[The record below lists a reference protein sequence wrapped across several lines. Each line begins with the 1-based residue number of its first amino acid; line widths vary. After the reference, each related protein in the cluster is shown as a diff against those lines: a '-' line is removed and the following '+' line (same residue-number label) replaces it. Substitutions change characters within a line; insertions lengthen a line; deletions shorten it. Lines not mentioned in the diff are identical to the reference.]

1 MRKIHSNVA
10 MAVVAAG
17 LVASLGAL
25 APTVALADDVQ
36 PIDGVV
42 VESNEPE
49 PVSVV
54 DQPVVAAVEPA
65 VADAPAAPVD
75 EPAALADAP
84 SDPVAVASSDDG
96 EAPSPDAS
104 EAEVPAVAATTVA
117 TTPAPKASA
126 QPRRA
131 PAAKPVAKI
140 GEATYGSLDDAL
152 AAAKDGDTI
161 ELLGSAST
169 EKGFGIH
176 GANVT
181 VKGNGHTVTAHDHGI
196 YIAKSGDKTSSLT
209 FDNVTLDLA
218 PALGTP
224 TVAGDGYSWAA
235 CVVNYDCALTFNN
248 SKVTFAAAGNVN
260 QGIYY
265 HARSKVNLNGTKMSV
280 TGFGVNGICSDVAPG
295 GTAAYS
301 TELNVLGGSDL
312 SVTGNRAGI
321 TAGVRITVDSSK
333 LTNSNN
339 RGNGSNG
346 ADYIGRNGATL
357 VVSSNGAHGMS
368 ARNISLTGGSK
379 ATCNSNGYSG
389 VYFYGNMDID
399 GTSSMT
405 VDHNASKGG
414 GGLRAMKS
422 GTTAHV
428 ASGAVVEICDN
439 GRNGLENY
447 GTFTFDEGAKLTVM
461 RNHETGRGGGIFNG
475 ASGRLTLPSDAAI
488 YNNHA
493 DKTGDDI
500 FSLGVLIL
508 GATGDDWKLDDRYGN
523 CSHPIDA
530 WYDDPVDA
538 RWAAHGVEK
547 HVVPIDGSKFEGELA
562 LKAAHDLVQV
572 DYVYVG
578 DAPEGAT
585 LPDPD
590 LDLEHGAAYD
600 AAAQEGVEGWTF
612 DGWYV
617 DEGCTVKWVDGD
629 ELPGSMTLFG
639 KWTKDPEPEKPEP
652 TTPDKPAPASPDRP
666 ASPVKVTPAATTT
679 TTPQTGDTTPSTLPL
694 ALASTSLLALGLGAL
709 LRRRSTHGISGG
721 R

>member
-36 PIDGVV
+36 PIDAAV

-54 DQPVVAAVEPA
+54 DPPAVTAVAPT

-75 EPAALADAP
+75 EPAALAADPA
-84 SDPVAVASSDDG
+84 DPVAVASSDDG
-96 EAPSPDAS
+96 EALSPDAS

-117 TTPAPKASA
+117 TTPEPKASA

-131 PAAKPVAKI
+131 PAAEPVAKI
-140 GEATYGSLDDAL
+140 GKATYGSLDDAL

-169 EKGFGIH
+169 ERGFGIH

-181 VKGNGHTVTAHDHGI
+181 VKGNGHTVTAHKHGI
-196 YIAKSGDKTSSLT
+196 YIAKSGEKTSSLT

-235 CVVNYDCALTFNN
+235 CVINYGCALTFNN
-248 SKVTFAAAGNVN
+248 STVTIAAAGNVN

-265 HARSKVNLNGTKMSV
+265 HARSKVNLNGTTMTV
-280 TGFGVNGICSDVAPG
+280 TGFGVNGICSDVEPG

-321 TAGVRITVDSSK
+321 TAGVQITVDGSK

-368 ARNISLTGGSK
+368 ARNVSLTGGSK

-389 VYFYGNMDID
+389 VYIYGNMDID

-414 GGLRAMKS
+414 GLRAMRS

-447 GTFTFDEGAKLTVM
+447 GTFTFDEGAKLTIM

-475 ASGRLTLPSDAAI
+475 ASGNLTLPSDAAI

-508 GATGDDWKLDDRYGN
+508 GATGDDWKLDDQFDN

-530 WYDDPVDA
+530 WHDDSVDA
-538 RWAAHGVEK
+538 R
-547 HVVPIDGSKFEGELA
+547 
-562 LKAAHDLVQV
+562 
-572 DYVYVG
+572 
-578 DAPEGAT
+578 
-585 LPDPD
+585 
-590 LDLEHGAAYD
+590 
-600 AAAQEGVEGWTF
+600 
-612 DGWYV
+612 
-617 DEGCTVKWVDGD
+617 
-629 ELPGSMTLFG
+629 
-639 KWTKDPEPEKPEP
+639 
-652 TTPDKPAPASPDRP
+652 
-666 ASPVKVTPAATTT
+666 
-679 TTPQTGDTTPSTLPL
+679 
-694 ALASTSLLALGLGAL
+694 
-709 LRRRSTHGISGG
+709 
-721 R
+721 

>member
-1 MRKIHSNVA
+1 MK
-10 MAVVAAG
+10 
-17 LVASLGAL
+17 
-25 APTVALADDVQ
+25 
-36 PIDGVV
+36 
-42 VESNEPE
+42 
-49 PVSVV
+49 
-54 DQPVVAAVEPA
+54 
-65 VADAPAAPVD
+65 
-75 EPAALADAP
+75 
-84 SDPVAVASSDDG
+84 
-96 EAPSPDAS
+96 
-104 EAEVPAVAATTVA
+104 
-117 TTPAPKASA
+117 
-126 QPRRA
+126 
-131 PAAKPVAKI
+131 
-140 GEATYGSLDDAL
+140 
-152 AAAKDGDTI
+152 
-161 ELLGSAST
+161 
-169 EKGFGIH
+169 
-176 GANVT
+176 
-181 VKGNGHTVTAHDHGI
+181 
-196 YIAKSGDKTSSLT
+196 
-209 FDNVTLDLA
+209 LDLA

-248 SKVTFAAAGNVN
+248 STVTIAAAGNVN

-265 HARSKVNLNGTKMSV
+265 HARSKVNLNGTTMTV
-280 TGFGVNGICSDVAPG
+280 TGFGVNGICSDVEPG

-321 TAGVRITVDSSK
+321 TAGVQITVDGSK

-414 GGLRAMKS
+414 GGLRAMRS
-422 GTTAHV
+422 GTTARV
-428 ASGAVVEICDN
+428 AAGAVVEICDN

-447 GTFTFDEGAKLTVM
+447 GTFTFDEGAKLTIM

-475 ASGRLTLPSDAAI
+475 ASGNLTLPSDAAI

-500 FSLGVLIL
+500 FSLGALIL
-508 GATGDDWKLDDRYGN
+508 RATGDDWKLDDQLGN

-530 WYDDPVDA
+530 WYDDSVDA

-547 HVVPIDGSKFEGELA
+547 HVVPIDGGKFEGELA
-562 LKAAHDLVQV
+562 LKAAHGLVRV

-578 DAPEGAT
+578 DAPEGAA

-617 DEGCTVKWVDGD
+617 DEDCTVKWVDGD
-629 ELPGSMTLFG
+629 ELPGNMTLFG

-694 ALASTSLLALGLGAL
+694 ALAGTSLLALGLGAL
-709 LRRRSTHGISGG
+709 LRRRHN
-721 R
+721 

>member
-10 MAVVAAG
+10 MAVVTAG

-36 PIDGVV
+36 PVDAVA

-54 DQPVVAAVEPA
+54 DSPVVAAAAPA
-65 VADAPAAPVD
+65 AADAPAAPVD
-75 EPAALADAP
+75 EPVALADDSAE
-84 SDPVAVASSDDG
+84 PVAVASSDAGVALSLDADG
-96 EAPSPDAS
+96 AKA
-104 EAEVPAVAATTVA
+104 PAVAATPAA
-117 TTPAPKASA
+117 TTSEPKTAA

-131 PAAKPVAKI
+131 PAAESVAKI
-140 GEATYGSLDDAL
+140 GGATYGSLDDAL

-161 ELLGSAST
+161 ELLGNAST

-181 VKGNGHTVTAHDHGI
+181 VKGNNHTVTAHDHGI
-196 YIAKSGDKTSSLT
+196 YIAKNGDKSASLT

-218 PALGTP
+218 PAFGTP

-248 SKVTFAAAGNVN
+248 SKVTFAPAGNVN
-260 QGIYY
+260 HGIYY
-265 HARSKVNLNGTKMSV
+265 HARSKVNLNGTTMTVS
-280 TGFGVNGICSDVAPG
+280 GFGVNGICSDVEPG

-321 TAGVRITVDSSK
+321 TAGVQITVDDSK

-357 VVSSNGAHGMS
+357 DVSSNGAHGMS

-405 VDHNASKGG
+405 VNHNASKGG
-414 GGLRAMKS
+414 GGLRAMRS

-475 ASGRLTLPSDAAI
+475 ASGKLTLPSDAAI

-508 GATGDDWKLDDRYGN
+508 GATGDDWKLDDQLGN
-523 CSHPIDA
+523 CSHPIGA
-530 WYDDPVDA
+530 WYDDAADA
-538 RWAAHGVEK
+538 RWAAHGAEK
-547 HVVPIDGSKFEGELA
+547 HIVPVDGGKFEGELA
-562 LKAAHDLVQV
+562 LKAAHGLVRV
-572 DYVYVG
+572 DYDYVG
-578 DAPEGAT
+578 DAPEGAI

-590 LDLEHGAAYD
+590 LDLEPGAAYD

-617 DEGCTVKWVDGD
+617 DEDCTVKWVDGD

-652 TTPDKPAPASPDRP
+652 TTPDKPAPASPDKP
-666 ASPVKVTPAATTT
+666 ASPVKVAPAATTT
-679 TTPQTGDTTPSTLPL
+679 ATPQTGDATPTTLPL
-694 ALASTSLLALGLGAL
+694 ALAGTSLLALGLGAL
-709 LRRRSTHGISGG
+709 LRRRHN
-721 R
+721 

>member
-36 PIDGVV
+36 PIDGAV

-54 DQPVVAAVEPA
+54 DPPVVAVAAPA
-65 VADAPAAPVD
+65 VADAPAAPVN
-75 EPAALADAP
+75 EPAALADA
-84 SDPVAVASSDDG
+84 SADPVAPASSDDG
-96 EAPSPDAS
+96 EVLSLDAD

-117 TTPAPKASA
+117 TTP
-126 QPRRA
+126 
-131 PAAKPVAKI
+131 PAAEPVAKI

-196 YIAKSGDKTSSLT
+196 YIAKSGEKTSSLT

-248 SKVTFAAAGNVN
+248 SKVTVAAAGNVN

-265 HARSKVNLNGTKMSV
+265 HARSKVNLNRTTMTVS
-280 TGFGVNGICSDVAPG
+280 GFGVNGICSDVAPG

-321 TAGVRITVDSSK
+321 TAGVQITVDGSK

-357 VVSSNGAHGMS
+357 DVSSNGAHGMS

-428 ASGAVVEICDN
+428 A
-439 GRNGLENY
+439 
-447 GTFTFDEGAKLTVM
+447 
-461 RNHETGRGGGIFNG
+461 
-475 ASGRLTLPSDAAI
+475 P
-488 YNNHA
+488 
-493 DKTGDDI
+493 
-500 FSLGVLIL
+500 
-508 GATGDDWKLDDRYGN
+508 
-523 CSHPIDA
+523 
-530 WYDDPVDA
+530 A
-538 RWAAHGVEK
+538 RWSRFVTTVATASRTTARSPLTR
-547 HVVPIDGSKFEGELA
+547 VPS
-562 LKAAHDLVQV
+562 
-572 DYVYVG
+572 
-578 DAPEGAT
+578 
-585 LPDPD
+585 
-590 LDLEHGAAYD
+590 
-600 AAAQEGVEGWTF
+600 
-612 DGWYV
+612 
-617 DEGCTVKWVDGD
+617 
-629 ELPGSMTLFG
+629 
-639 KWTKDPEPEKPEP
+639 
-652 TTPDKPAPASPDRP
+652 
-666 ASPVKVTPAATTT
+666 
-679 TTPQTGDTTPSTLPL
+679 
-694 ALASTSLLALGLGAL
+694 
-709 LRRRSTHGISGG
+709 
-721 R
+721 

>member
-10 MAVVAAG
+10 MAVVTAG

-36 PIDGVV
+36 PVDAVA

-54 DQPVVAAVEPA
+54 DSPVVAAAAPA
-65 VADAPAAPVD
+65 AADAPAAPVD
-75 EPAALADAP
+75 EPVALADDSAE
-84 SDPVAVASSDDG
+84 PVAVASSDEG
-96 EAPSPDAS
+96 EALSLDADG
-104 EAEVPAVAATTVA
+104 AKAPAVAATPAA
-117 TTPAPKASA
+117 TTSEPKTAA

-131 PAAKPVAKI
+131 PAAESVAKI
-140 GEATYGSLDDAL
+140 GGATYGSLDDAL

-161 ELLGSAST
+161 ELLGNAST

-181 VKGNGHTVTAHDHGI
+181 VKGNNHTVTAHDHGI
-196 YIAKSGDKTSSLT
+196 YIAKNGDKSASLT

-218 PALGTP
+218 PAFGTP

-248 SKVTFAAAGNVN
+248 SKVTFAPAGNVN
-260 QGIYY
+260 HGIYY
-265 HARSKVNLNGTKMSV
+265 HARSKVNLNGTTMTVS
-280 TGFGVNGICSDVAPG
+280 GFGVNGICSDVEPG

-321 TAGVRITVDSSK
+321 TAGVQITVDDSK

-357 VVSSNGAHGMS
+357 DVSSNGAHGMS

-405 VDHNASKGG
+405 VNHNASKGG
-414 GGLRAMKS
+414 GGLRAMRS

-475 ASGRLTLPSDAAI
+475 ASGKLTLPSDAAI

-508 GATGDDWKLDDRYGN
+508 GATGDDWKLDDQLGN
-523 CSHPIDA
+523 CSHPIGA
-530 WYDDPVDA
+530 WYDDAADA
-538 RWAAHGVEK
+538 RWAAHGAEK
-547 HVVPIDGSKFEGELA
+547 HIVPVDGGKFEGELA
-562 LKAAHDLVQV
+562 LKAAHGLVRV
-572 DYVYVG
+572 DYDYVG
-578 DAPEGAT
+578 DAPEGAI

-590 LDLEHGAAYD
+590 LDLEPGAAYD

-617 DEGCTVKWVDGD
+617 DEDCTVKWVDGD

-652 TTPDKPAPASPDRP
+652 TTPDKPAPASP
-666 ASPVKVTPAATTT
+666 VKVAPAATTT
-679 TTPQTGDTTPSTLPL
+679 ATPQTGDATPTTLPL
-694 ALASTSLLALGLGAL
+694 ALAGTSLLALGLGAL
-709 LRRRSTHGISGG
+709 LRRRHN
-721 R
+721 